1 MSRAGD
7 IPLEP
12 PVVRGAGAAPAKEDR
27 TYLGYVAA
35 ALAGALGWLAIALFA
50 ADVLRAAR
58 NEGRNLAAIEAAA
71 LGPNRQPQ

>member
-35 ALAGALGWLAIALFA
+35 ALAGALLGGFALA